1 MKPTTLTIV
10 VLGGGYTGIMSA
22 TQLVRRTRRAGAR
35 VILVNPSD
43 RFTERMRL
51 HQTATGQTLA
61 DYRIPDL
68 LKRSGVEFV
77 RGRATGIKPARRQ
90 VHITG
95 PDGREQVLGYD
106 YLVYALGSRT
116 DTSVPGVDDHAYT
129 LDGVDRSAGHL
140 ADRLAE
146 LSRRGSGS
154 VAVVG
159 AGLAGV
165 ESAAE
170 IAEAH
175 PKLQV
180 VLIGDD
186 EPGARMNRKA
196 RAHLHRTLDRL
207 GVRVRSGA
215 QVTKVLAGGVELAGG
230 ETLAADAVLWTAG
243 VVAPPLAREAGLAV
257 DDRGRVVVDA
267 TLASV
272 SHPSV
277 YAIGDAAAIRQSWGV
292 AHGTCGS
299 GIPSGVHAAASIARV
314 LRGKKGR
321 PYRFGYYHQP
331 VSLGRRDAVIQFTR
345 ADDSPGRWYLTG
357 RLAARYK
364 ETVTSSPPMFY
375 RMSRRMTIP
384 PRVLLPRTGGRANRP
399 VDMSDHVHAPS
410 RQTPAREGQMA
421 G

>member
-1 MKPTTLTIV
+1 MNPTTLTIV

-35 VILVNPSD
+35 VVLVNPSD

-61 DYRIPDL
+61 DHRIPEL

-77 RGRATGIKPARRQ
+77 RGRATRIKPAQRQ

-95 PDGREQVLGYD
+95 PDGREQVLRYD
-106 YLVYALGSRT
+106 YLVYAVGSRT
-116 DTSVPGVDDHAYT
+116 DTSVPGVDAHAYT
-129 LDGVDRSAGHL
+129 LDGAERSAGHL
-140 ADRLAE
+140 AERLAE
-146 LSRRGSGS
+146 LSRRGSGT

-170 IAEAH
+170 IAESH

-180 VLIGDD
+180 VLLGRD
-186 EPGARMNRKA
+186 EPGAGMNPKA
-196 RAHLHRTLDRL
+196 RAYLHRTLDRL
-207 GVRVRSGA
+207 GVRWRGGA
-215 QVTKVLAGGVELAGG
+215 QVTKVLADGVELAGG
-230 ETLAADAVLWTAG
+230 ETVPADVVLWTAG
-243 VVAPPLAREAGLAV
+243 VVAPPLAREAGIAV
-257 DDRGRVVVDA
+257 DDKDRVVVDA

-277 YAIGDAAAIRQSWGV
+277 YAIGDAAAIRQSWGMV
-292 AHGTCGS
+292 HGTCGS
-299 GIPSGVHAAASIARV
+299 GIPSGVHAATSIARR
-314 LRGKKGR
+314 LRGKKAK
-321 PYRFGYYHQP
+321 PFRFGYYHQP
-331 VSLGRRDAVIQFTR
+331 LSLGRRAALIQFTR

-375 RMSRRMTIP
+375 RMSKRMAIP
-384 PRVLLPRTGGRANRP
+384 TRFLLVRTGGRANRP
-399 VDMSDHVHAPS
+399 VDVSGYAKTSS
-410 RQTPAREGQMA
+410 RQAQERQMA